1 MVKISCIYF
10 QKIGPVIKPAIITI
24 LEAITIRILSS
35 ITPNS
40 YLSTKEATDAEIRPH
55 TGIDGSTE
63 LPIKNPNGR
72 HTMAIPKLPQALF
85 VLFLNKF
92 HKFMKLSRKRN
103 SMKNNRNDPKTSQNE
118 PTISQNALFRLPI

>member
-24 LEAITIRILSS
+24 LEAITVRILSS

-72 HTMAIPKLPQALF
+72 HTIAIPKLPQALF
-85 VLFLNKF
+85 VLFLNNLF
-92 HKFMKLSRKRN
+92 HLMFY
-103 SMKNNRNDPKTSQNE
+103 
-118 PTISQNALFRLPI
+118 